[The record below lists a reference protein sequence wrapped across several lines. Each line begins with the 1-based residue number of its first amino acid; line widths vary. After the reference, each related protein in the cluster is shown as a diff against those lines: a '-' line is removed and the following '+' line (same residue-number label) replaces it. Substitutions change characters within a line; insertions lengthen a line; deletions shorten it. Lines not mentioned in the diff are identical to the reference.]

1 MACRTLDFCGVRR
14 PPGRGGTHGGRALAD
29 PFDWFFCF
37 VFETVAKTDFENNF
51 SFFCFSVSVL
61 LLLRPQLNQNIPRL
75 SLYLYDKDR

>member
-14 PPGRGGTHGGRALAD
+14 PPGRSWRGTYAGGRALAD

-61 LLLRPQLNQNIPRL
+61 LLLRPRL
-75 SLYLYDKDR
+75 R